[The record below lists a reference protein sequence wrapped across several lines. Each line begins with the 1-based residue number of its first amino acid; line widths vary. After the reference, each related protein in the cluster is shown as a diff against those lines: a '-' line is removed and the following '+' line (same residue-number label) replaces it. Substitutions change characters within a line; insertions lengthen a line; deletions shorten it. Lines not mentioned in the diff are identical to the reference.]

1 MGRCESGLTEAAPLA
16 RISAVRGQRGELLGA
31 HGRQGR
37 SLVGYQMARVALFPG
52 CPQGSEIH
60 IWGLELLMTVTT
72 LFTEMA
78 GILHFSEESP

>member
-1 MGRCESGLTEAAPLA
+1 MRESGLTEVVPLA
-16 RISAVRGQRGELLGA
+16 CISAVWGQRPERLGA
-31 HGRQGR
+31 HGRWGR
-37 SLVGYQMARVALFPG
+37 SLVGYQMARVALLPG

-60 IWGLELLMTVTT
+60 IWGLELLMTVTF